1 MVAGVGEAAEPSFR
15 AAVLIAVILFV
26 LVILALIV
34 ITVVAKWKIFQK
46 EGIPGWAALVPYY
59 DTVRILEMN
68 KQPLWW
74 SFMMLIPIVNIFFG
88 VKMFR
93 RWAAVFGKGAW
104 FTVGMI
110 FLPFIFWPILG
121 FGKATYS
128 AKSFPEPKPLSE
140 AGKHGLITA
149 AIGTAFMF
157 LWMIPSQI
165 EPMPLSI
172 ISESHGYA
180 TDGNYVYLYDRPIL
194 GADASS
200 FEIIGDYYA
209 KDWFH
214 VYYDGKK
221 VAGADPDTFE
231 EMDGIYAKDKSQVYY
246 DGKAIQGVDISTF
259 ALVQDDYYGSYA
271 KDATNV
277 YYYGVQVVGADPA
290 TFETLGNYYQKD
302 ASYVYYDGKRMKD
315 ADVATFKVLMD
326 PQNDY
331 DAYDKNHDYNYGEVV
346 ELGE

>member
-15 AAVLIAVILFV
+15 VAVLIAVILFV

-34 ITVVAKWKIFQK
+34 ITVIAKWKIFQK

-121 FGKATYS
+121 FGKAEYN
-128 AKSFPEPKPLSE
+128 AKAFPEPKPLTE

-172 ISESHGYA
+172 ISESYGYA
-180 TDGNYVYLYDRPIL
+180 TDGNYVYHYDKVIR
-194 GADASS
+194 GADAES
-200 FEIIGDYYA
+200 FELTGDYYA
-209 KDWFH
+209 KDWLH

-221 VAGADPDTFE
+221 ISGADPYTFE
-231 EMDGIYAKDKSQVYY
+231 ELTDTYAKDESHVYY
-246 DGKAIQGVDISTF
+246 DGTIVEDADPMTF
-259 ALVQDDYYGSYA
+259 EMVEGYYG
-271 KDATNV
+271 
-277 YYYGVQVVGADPA
+277 G
-290 TFETLGNYYQKD
+290 YQKD
-302 ASYVYYDGKRMKD
+302 ANGIYYYGKKLPGADITTFELLRYEYQKD
-315 ADVATFKVLMD
+315 ATHVYHAGDLIPDADAASFKTLNEPTEVA
-326 PQNDY
+326 
-331 DAYDKNHDYNYGEVV
+331 DAYDKNYDYNYGEVV